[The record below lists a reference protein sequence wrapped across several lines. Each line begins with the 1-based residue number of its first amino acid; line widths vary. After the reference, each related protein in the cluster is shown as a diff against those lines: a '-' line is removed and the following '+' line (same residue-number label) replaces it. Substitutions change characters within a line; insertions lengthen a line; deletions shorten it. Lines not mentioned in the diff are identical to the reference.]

1 MPLFSVTLFLQQ
13 YLIDHPPEEPAQTK
27 SAEPEHAPLPA
38 FQIKRILIWT
48 HHLLAL
54 SKRKDIVNWS
64 SELNLVC
71 SLINLTFCI

>member
-38 FQIKRILIWT
+38 FLIMRILICT

-54 SKRKDIVNWS
+54 SKR
-64 SELNLVC
+64 
-71 SLINLTFCI
+71 